1 MEVLLIV
8 LIVLVIIG
16 IVFIAYNQIQLSSSK
31 VDVDAKLDGINRQ
44 VETTVI
50 QHLNSLGQNL
60 NSNFEKGRN
69 ELNEIQSK
77 NLKDSHDVVS
87 KIMQM
92 IDQRM
97 DKMGEGLGELSKVSD
112 FMQLLF
118 NPSARG
124 KVGEVQLEG
133 LLSDILAP
141 TQFVKN
147 FQPNP
152 NENTRVEFAVKM
164 PTDLGN
170 SIYLPIDSKFPR
182 EEYERLMKAD
192 TKESI
197 ERCQKALQSKIKE
210 FAKSISK
217 YVNPP
222 HTTDMA
228 IMYLPN
234 GIFDHTISQPELVD
248 HIRNE
253 YKVVIAGTSTLW
265 MILSFVSYFF
275 RLMAVNDKSKEVWTL
290 MSKFKKQMSLTLEVV
305 DKAKRYNDLV
315 GDNLDQLKNTRY
327 NAMMRELRDV
337 EDLIED
343 EPTDQS
349 EAA

>member
-1 MEVLLIV
+1 METFLVVLL
-8 LIVLVIIG
+8 VLVVIG
-16 IVFIAYNQIQLSSSK
+16 LGVVIYNQIKSSSKK
-31 VDVDAKLDGINRQ
+31 VDVDAKLNEISQQ
-44 VETTVI
+44 VENTML
-50 QHLNSLGQNL
+50 QNLNSLGQNL
-60 NSNFEKGRN
+60 NSNFEQGRK
-69 ELNEIQSK
+69 ELNDIQSK
-77 NLKDSHDVVS
+77 NFKDSHEVITKV
-87 KIMQM
+87 MNM

-133 LLSDILAP
+133 LLTDILAP

-147 FQPNP
+147 YQPNP
-152 NENTRVEFAVKM
+152 SDNSRVEFAVKM
-164 PTDLGN
+164 PTDLGETV
-170 SIYLPIDSKFPR
+170 YLPIDSKFPR
-182 EEYERLMKAD
+182 EEYERLLNAES
-192 TKESI
+192 KEDI
-197 ERCQKALQSKIKE
+197 ERSQKALQSKIKE

-234 GIFDHTISQPELVD
+234 GIFDYTISQPELVD
-248 HIRNE
+248 YIRNE

-290 MSKFKKQMSLTLEVV
+290 MSKFKKQMKLTLEVV

-315 GDNLDQLKNTRY
+315 GDNLDQLRTTRY
-327 NAMMRELRDV
+327 NVMMRELREVQDEIE
-337 EDLIED
+337 EDRND
-343 EPTDQS
+343 HS

>member
-1 MEVLLIV
+1 MEILLIV
-8 LIVLVIIG
+8 LLVLVVIG
-16 IVFIAYNQIQLSSSK
+16 IAVVIVNQVKASSNK
-31 VDVDAKLDGINRQ
+31 VDVDSRLSEISQQ
-44 VETTVI
+44 VENTML
-50 QHLNSLGQNL
+50 QNLNSLGQNL
-60 NSNFEKGRN
+60 NSNFEQGRK

-77 NLKDSHDVVS
+77 NFKDSHEVIS
-87 KIMQM
+87 KVMNM

-97 DKMGEGLGELSKVSD
+97 NKMGEGLGELSKVSD

-147 FQPNP
+147 YQPNP
-152 NENTRVEFAVKM
+152 SENARVEFAVKM
-164 PTDLGN
+164 PTDLGDTV
-170 SIYLPIDSKFPR
+170 YLPIDSKFPR
-182 EEYERLMKAD
+182 EEYERLMNAE
-192 TKESI
+192 TKEEI
-197 ERCQKALQSKIKE
+197 ERCQKALQTKIKD
-210 FAKSISK
+210 FAKAISK

-228 IMYLPN
+228 VMYLPN
-234 GIFDHTISQPELVD
+234 GIFDYTISQPELVD
-248 HIRNE
+248 YVRNE

-290 MSKFKKQMSLTLEVV
+290 MSKFKKQMSLTLDVV
-305 DKAKRYNDLV
+305 DYA
-315 GDNLDQLKNTRY
+315 
-327 NAMMRELRDV
+327 
-337 EDLIED
+337 
-343 EPTDQS
+343 
-349 EAA
+349 